1 MTTVL
6 EARGVSKRFGGL
18 VAVDTLDYTLEAQS
32 IASIIGPNG
41 AGKTTFFNVVTG
53 YYKPTTGTLTFDG
66 HEIGGMRPN
75 RLTRIGIAR
84 TFQTIRLFNNMSALD
99 NVLIGM
105 NHRLHAGALNVG
117 WLGALLRSP
126 AVVHEEAR
134 AHEEAMGLLDY
145 VGLRGYEHD
154 LARSLPYGMQRR
166 LEIARALATSPK
178 LLLLDEPTAGMNPN
192 ETHDMTVF
200 IRRLRDERKLTIL
213 LIEHDMH
220 VVMGIS
226 DKVTVLDYGQKIAEG
241 LPAEIQ
247 RNERVIEAYLGRRA
261 LEVLKHA

>member
-1 MTTVL
+1 MSVLL

-18 VAVDTLDYTLEAQS
+18 VAVDTFDYSLEAHT

-53 YYKPTTGTLTFDG
+53 FYKPTTGTILFDG
-66 HEIGGMRPN
+66 RDIGGMRPN
-75 RLTRIGIAR
+75 RLAHIGIAR

-105 NHRLHAGALNVG
+105 NHRLHAGLLGIG
-117 WLGALLRSP
+117 WLGALLRPP
-126 AVVHEEAR
+126 AVVQEEAQAR
-134 AHEEAMGLLDY
+134 DEAIALLDY
-145 VGLRGYEHD
+145 VGLRGYEYD

-166 LEIARALATSPK
+166 LEVARALAIKPT
-178 LLLLDEPTAGMNPN
+178 LLLLDEPTAGMNPY
-192 ETHDMTVF
+192 ETQEMIVF

-213 LIEHDMH
+213 LIEHDMQ
-220 VVMGIS
+220 VVMNIS
-226 DKVTVLDYGQKIAEG
+226 EKVTVLDYGQKIAEG

-247 RNERVIEAYLGRRA
+247 RNERVIQAYLGRRA

>member
-6 EARGVSKRFGGL
+6 EARGVSKQFGGL
-18 VAVDTLDYTLEAQS
+18 VAVDTFDYALESQT

-53 YYKPTTGTLTFDG
+53 FYKPTTGTLMFDG
-66 HEIGGMRPN
+66 REIGGMRPN
-75 RLTRIGIAR
+75 QLTRIGIGR

-105 NHRLHAGALNVG
+105 NHRLHAGALGIG
-117 WLGALLRSP
+117 WLGALLRPPS
-126 AVVHEEAR
+126 VVHEEAR
-134 AHEEAMGLLDY
+134 AQEEAMGLLDY
-145 VGLRGYEHD
+145 VGLSGYEFD
-154 LARSLPYGMQRR
+154 LAKSLPYGMQRR
-166 LEIARALATSPK
+166 LEIARALATNPK

-192 ETHDMTVF
+192 ETQDMMVF
-200 IRRLRDERKLTIL
+200 IRQLRDEHKLTIL
-213 LIEHDMH
+213 LIEHDMQ

-241 LPAEIQ
+241 LPADIQ

>member
-1 MTTVL
+1 MMTALL
-6 EARGVSKRFGGL
+6 EATGVSKRFGGL
-18 VAVDTLDYTLEAQS
+18 VAVDTFDYTLESRS

-41 AGKTTFFNVVTG
+41 AGKTTFFNLVTG
-53 YYKPTTGTLTFDG
+53 FYKPTTGTITFEGRD
-66 HEIGGMRPN
+66 IGGMRPN
-75 RLTRIGIAR
+75 RLTRIGIGR
-84 TFQTIRLFNNMSALD
+84 TFQTIRLFNNMTALE

-105 NHRLHAGALNVG
+105 NHRLRST
-117 WLGALLRSP
+117 WLAAILRP
-126 AVVHEEAR
+126 RWVIEEEAT
-134 AHEEAMGLLDY
+134 AKAEALDLLDY
-145 VGLRGYEHD
+145 VGLRGYEYD

-192 ETHDMTVF
+192 ETQAMMVF
-200 IRRLRDERKLTIL
+200 IRRLRDERGLTIL
-213 LIEHDMH
+213 LIEHDMQ